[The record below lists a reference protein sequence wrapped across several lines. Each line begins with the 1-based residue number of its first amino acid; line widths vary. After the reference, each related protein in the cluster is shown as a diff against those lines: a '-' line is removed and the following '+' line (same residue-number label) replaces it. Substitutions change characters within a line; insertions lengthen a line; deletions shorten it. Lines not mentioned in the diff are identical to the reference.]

1 MWKSKVYRS
10 QFEKDQRTFNIMFRV
25 VATIIV
31 IGWIAMI
38 AFWIFAGTT
47 VVKAADQVE
56 QRGLKAVIEEIW
68 CGPNNK
74 CL

>member
-1 MWKSKVYRS
+1 MYRS
-10 QFEKDQRTFNIMFRV
+10 QFEKDFDFTSRVVKIMFG
-25 VATIIV
+25 VAITIIV

-47 VVKAADQVE
+47 AIKAADQVE

>member
-1 MWKSKVYRS
+1 MFRS
-10 QFEKDQRTFNIMFRV
+10 QFQKDQRMFNIMFRV
-25 VATIIV
+25 AVTIVV

-47 VVKAADQVE
+47 AIKAVDQVE
-56 QRGLKAVIEEIW
+56 QRGLKAVVEEIW

>member
-1 MWKSKVYRS
+1 MYRS
-10 QFEKDQRTFNIMFRV
+10 QSEKDFHFMERMIKIMFGV
-25 VATIIV
+25 AATIIV

-47 VVKAADQVE
+47 AVKAADQVE

>member
-1 MWKSKVYRS
+1 MYRS
-10 QFEKDQRTFNIMFRV
+10 KFEKDFDSTSRIIKVMFGVAITF
-25 VATIIV
+25 IV
-31 IGWIAMI
+31 ICWIAMI

-47 VVKAADQVE
+47 AIKAADQVE

>member
-1 MWKSKVYRS
+1 MFRS
-10 QFEKDQRTFNIMFRV
+10 QFQKDQRMFNIMFRV
-25 VATIIV
+25 AVTIVV

-47 VVKAADQVE
+47 AIKAADQVE
-56 QRGLKAVIEEIW
+56 QRGLKAVVEEIW

>member
-1 MWKSKVYRS
+1 MYRS
-10 QFEKDQRTFNIMFRV
+10 QFEKDFDFTARIIKIMFG
-25 VATIIV
+25 VAVTIIV

-47 VVKAADQVE
+47 AVKAADQVE
-56 QRGLKAVIEEIW
+56 QRDLKAVIEEIW

>member
-1 MWKSKVYRS
+1 MYRS
-10 QFEKDQRTFNIMFRV
+10 KFDKDFSSMERMIKIMFG
-25 VATIIV
+25 VAVTVIV

-47 VVKAADQVE
+47 AIKAADQVE
-56 QRGLKAVIEEIW
+56 QRGLKAVVEEIW

>member
-31 IGWIAMI
+31 IFWITMI
-38 AFWIFAGTT
+38 AFMIFVGSIAF
-47 VVKAADQVE
+47 KAADQVE
-56 QRGLKAVIEEIW
+56 QRGLKAVIEQIW
-68 CGPNNK
+68 FGPNNK
-74 CL
+74 